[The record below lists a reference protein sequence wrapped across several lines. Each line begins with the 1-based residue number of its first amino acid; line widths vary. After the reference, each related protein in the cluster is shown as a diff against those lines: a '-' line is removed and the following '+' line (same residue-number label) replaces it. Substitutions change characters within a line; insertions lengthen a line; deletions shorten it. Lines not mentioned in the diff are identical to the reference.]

1 MKCTILHECP
11 GRLRIHAA
19 APAMSL
25 RQADILEAYL
35 KKTSGVEGVK
45 VYDRTGD
52 AVIRYTGS
60 REPVLRALSVFSYD
74 KAEALAPEHSSR
86 ELNREFEDKLVFT
99 VLRRAGSKLFLP
111 MSIRTFIAVFRSI
124 KYIKA
129 GLSALLHGHLAV
141 SVLDATAVTVSMLR
155 GDFET
160 ASSVMFMLNLGEIL
174 EDWTHKKSVADLAG
188 AMSLNVDKV
197 WLKTADSEVLVPIGD
212 VKAGDCIVV
221 RTGGMIPLDGKVD
234 SGEATVNQASIT
246 GESLPVPKSAGS
258 YVYAGTVV
266 EEGEFVV
273 RVEKAVGGGRY
284 DRIVKMIEESE
295 KLKSTAEDKA
305 SRLADRLVPYTL
317 GGTALTYLL
326 TRNTIKALAVLMVD
340 FSCALKLSMPIAVLS
355 AMRESSG
362 YHISVK
368 GGRFMEAIANADTV
382 VFDKTGTLTRGTFEV
397 TAVHPEGS
405 FTPEQVLEYAALAE
419 QYSTHPIAVSLR
431 NACKSEMDSGRVSDV
446 EEIAGHGILAKV
458 DGRTVGV
465 GNSRLMERQNVNW
478 LPCELPGTIVH
489 VTADGFYAGHIV
501 ISDLPKPDSKAA
513 IAALKRLGVKKTVM
527 LTGDSAPVA
536 EAVAAELGLDEFHA
550 ELLPAD
556 KVSRVEELLK
566 KETGKL
572 AFVGDGIND
581 APVLTRADIGIAM
594 GGLGSDAAIEAAD
607 VVLMDDQP
615 SKIAVAIGIARKTV
629 GIVHQNIVFAL
640 AVKAVVLVMGALG
653 KAPMWLAVFADVGVA
668 FIAILNAMRCL
679 NVKDSE
685 KK

>member
-124 KYIKA
+124 KYSKA

-368 GGRFMEAIANADTV
+368 GGRFMEAVANADTV
-382 VFDKTGTLTRGTFEV
+382 VFDKTGTLTQGTFEV

-527 LTGDSAPVA
+527 LTGDSTPVA

-679 NVKDSE
+679 NVKEAE